1 MTKIKLLLSALGT
14 ALVVAAVMQIIPAP
28 PVLVPAQL
36 PEAER
41 EKHRLLNFAGIDNFR
56 DLGGYATQG
65 GQRVKWGLLYRSGT
79 WHGATTADIE
89 AANSLGLATF
99 IDLRSTTEKELE
111 PDKLPQPHSFNVVE
125 IPILDEGNA
134 AMVTEVMQRIESGDF
149 DGFEPDALM
158 VEGNRQFATVFTPQY
173 QQFMQTVIAA
183 EGRPVLWHCSAG
195 KDRAGFAAAILL
207 RVLGVPMDIVLQDY
221 MASKD
226 NALASRRNQLRLLG
240 LLKGKE
246 AEEKLTTLLGV
257 DPTWLS
263 AGFAAIDAQW
273 GSFDTY
279 VSEGLGLTAADI
291 ETLRAL
297 LLEPQ
302 PV

>member
-1 MTKIKLLLSALGT
+1 MLSSGNTLTLAIPFTMTKIKLLLSALGT

-111 PDKLPQPHSFNVVE
+111 Q
-125 IPILDEGNA
+125 
-134 AMVTEVMQRIESGDF
+134 
-149 DGFEPDALM
+149 
-158 VEGNRQFATVFTPQY
+158 
-173 QQFMQTVIAA
+173 
-183 EGRPVLWHCSAG
+183 
-195 KDRAGFAAAILL
+195 
-207 RVLGVPMDIVLQDY
+207 
-221 MASKD
+221 
-226 NALASRRNQLRLLG
+226 ALATIDSTFMA
-240 LLKGKE
+240 LKM
-246 AEEKLTTLLGV
+246 TLL
-257 DPTWLS
+257 S
-263 AGFAAIDAQW
+263 AYKQATSKIMDKKKVGN
-273 GSFDTY
+273 
-279 VSEGLGLTAADI
+279 
-291 ETLRAL
+291 
-297 LLEPQ
+297 
-302 PV
+302 